1 MSRPILSQNI
11 AIQEGLTESL
21 GLDIPLQEK
30 DVSALMMHF
39 SLDEETAR
47 NVRHHGYTRPHI
59 DNLASEYGVR
69 PLEMIELLRHYGEP
83 LLKTLRAFGY
93 PMEDLF
99 VSSVVSGGNGT
110 MFVIPPALQGEP
122 IDELALRFEENL
134 LPIRDGEVYL
144 VLDTMMPDGAQCL
157 LDRLPSMG
165 HPGKIGYSGVPRGIC
180 DDEHTTHLFSR
191 LDRFD

>member
-1 MSRPILSQNI
+1 MTRPIFPRNI
-11 AIQEGLTESL
+11 ALREGLTESL

-47 NVRHHGYTRPHI
+47 EVRRHGYTRPHI
-59 DNLASEYGVR
+59 DTLASEYGVR
-69 PLEMIELLRHYGEP
+69 PLEMIELLHHYGEP
-83 LLKTLRAFGY
+83 ALRALHAFGY
-93 PMEDLF
+93 PVEDLF
-99 VSSVVSGGNGT
+99 VSRVVPNRNGT
-110 MFVIPPALQGEP
+110 LFIIPPALQGEP
-122 IDELALRFEENL
+122 FDELALCFEENL

-165 HPGKIGYSGVPRGIC
+165 HPGKIGYSGVPRDIC